1 MANVNSKI
9 DWNKW
14 YDIVEDSL
22 RSVDFESVKKVN
34 DALKVSVYKD
44 EADEN
49 IYSSELEIY
58 SRTKYLIKE
67 LIAAIDE
74 GVEEKNVGD
83 VIEHEGYIWK
93 ECGIYK
99 ASLDMYTWKGVEQ
112 IAAAPTIFVTYWKDE
127 NYFEIKFTYSDQIF

>member
-22 RSVDFESVKKVN
+22 RSVVYESVKKVN
-34 DALKVSVYKD
+34 DALKVSVYRD
-44 EADEN
+44 EADDN
-49 IYSSELEIY
+49 VYSSELEIY

-74 GVEEKNVGD
+74 GVEEKSIDD

-99 ASLDMYTWKGVEQ
+99 ASLNMYTWKGVEP